1 MNRYFK
7 ATDGRFTVYRS
18 SATRVYASA
27 WFAVTDAGVR
37 DIGFSAKPHC
47 ARGTEHGAPAVE
59 ISKAEYQTL
68 VARKAERIA
77 AFIAARAAAGN
88 PVYRGYDGA
97 APSDSWVFNEAL
109 A

>member
-7 ATDGRFTVYRS
+7 ATDGRFTVYRAS
-18 SATRVYASA
+18 PTRVYISA
-27 WFAVTDAGVR
+27 WLNPHTTHVDF
-37 DIGFSAKPHC
+37 GFSVAPPVG
-47 ARGTEHGAPAVE
+47 RGRVAAIE
-59 ISKAEYQTL
+59 ISKAEYQAL

-88 PVYRGYDGA
+88 PVYQGYDGA
-97 APSDSWVFNEAL
+97 APGDSWVFNEAL

>member
-18 SATRVYASA
+18 SATRVYAAA
-27 WFAVTDAGVR
+27 WIRPGPERAQAFGFA
-37 DIGFSAKPHC
+37 AKL
-47 ARGTEHGAPAVE
+47 APLSPLPAIE
-59 ISKAEYQTL
+59 ISKPEYQAL

-77 AFIAARAAAGN
+77 AYIAARAAAGN
-88 PVYRGYDGA
+88 PVYQGYDGA
-97 APSDSWVFNEAL
+97 SPGDSWVFNEAL